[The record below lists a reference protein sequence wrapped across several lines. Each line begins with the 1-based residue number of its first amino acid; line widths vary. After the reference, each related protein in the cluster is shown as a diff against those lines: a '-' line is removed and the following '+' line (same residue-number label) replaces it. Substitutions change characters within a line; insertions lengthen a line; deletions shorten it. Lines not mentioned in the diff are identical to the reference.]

1 MSRPSQLT
9 SSLGSLGSL
18 APMKTN
24 YKVHTALFPE
34 GSQRE
39 TSPHDVL
46 QKYFSPGSK
55 PLRSLRG
62 GKRTEKICINC
73 ELQKYLKPEV
83 KVDAC
88 NTRLKQEDPKV
99 QTQPG
104 QLNNTWLEK
113 SKGETVRPRGSATE
127 RVSTQS
133 LLSRSSS
140 RPPHKCTQQ
149 RMEAV
154 ISDVCHLKYASQEK
168 GLNCPH

>member
-1 MSRPSQLT
+1 MQSPTDQNAINDEYGTGWHSLYSEELPTKVGLPVSSHDTWLLCTQTAVSINSDSSYASSHLMSRPSQLT

-104 QLNNTWLEK
+104 QLNNT
-113 SKGETVRPRGSATE
+113 
-127 RVSTQS
+127 
-133 LLSRSSS
+133 
-140 RPPHKCTQQ
+140 
-149 RMEAV
+149 
-154 ISDVCHLKYASQEK
+154 
-168 GLNCPH
+168 